1 MILYSPVEPLE
12 IRKLIRDQ
20 AKPHSLPEK
29 YGADFLILGHGVWVA
44 VQRKTIPD
52 LLGSLEDGRLARET
66 AMLKRTD
73 VPVLIVEGRPEYTG
87 DGHLIH
93 AYQSRYTKEQ
103 IRNLL
108 RSVSHEGIRV
118 EYTDSAVDTVDA
130 VIEMEKYYS
139 KSVHRSLAVRP
150 KAAAKTDWGTR
161 YDRDW
166 AIFLLQGFPGVG
178 PALAAAIFDHFGEV
192 PLAWTCRKK
201 ELEQVDGIGKRR
213 AEALWKALKRR
224 EEG

>member
-1 MILYSPVEPLE
+1 MILYSPVEPAE
-12 IRKLIRDQ
+12 VRKIIGDK

-29 YGADFLILGHGVWVA
+29 YGADFLILGHGLWVA

-52 LLGSLEDGRLARET
+52 LLASLEDGRLARET
-66 AMLKRTD
+66 AMLKRVD
-73 VPVLIVEGRPEYTG
+73 VPVLIVEGRPEFTG

-93 AYQSRYTKEQ
+93 AYQSQYTKEQ

-108 RSVSHEGIRV
+108 RSIYHEGILV
-118 EYTDSAVDTVDA
+118 EHTDSTEDTVAA
-130 VIEMEKYYS
+130 VFEMEKYYS
-139 KSVHRSLAVRP
+139 KSVHRSLATRP
-150 KAAAKTDWGTR
+150 KTAAKTDWGTR

-178 PALAAAIFDHFGEV
+178 PVLAAAIFDHFGEV

-201 ELEQVDGIGKRR
+201 DLEKVEGIGRR
-213 AEALWKALKRR
+213 RVEILWNALKKG
-224 EEG
+224 EED